1 MRRQR
6 LNYARILVIGLG
18 ISVAVHVA
26 VIGFGHWNFGAKDVA
41 DGSLNLVTLPQ
52 PETNPDELDADLARA
67 DAALTSS
74 GGFELSELDILS
86 AGPDLAEYRIVLAE
100 ATSAELQVPLVPQP
114 RITAASVEATL
125 TPIRVREPALLT
137 LRDRGSDSGRGT
149 SGVGI
154 LIGTG
159 GFGPVDNCAPSHINV
174 RFPNQRIPVQFQP
187 QRFGLRPRR

>member
-6 LNYARILVIGLG
+6 LNYARILAIGLG
-18 ISVAVHVA
+18 ISVVVHVA
-26 VIGFGHWNFGAKDVA
+26 VIGFGHWNFGAKDPA
-41 DGSLNLVTLPQ
+41 DGSLNVVTLPDPQ
-52 PETNPDELDADLARA
+52 TDPDEPDTDLARA
-67 DAALTSS
+67 EAALTSS
-74 GGFELSELDILS
+74 GGFKLSELDIVSSGL
-86 AGPDLAEYRIVLAE
+86 DLAEYRIVLAE
-100 ATSAELQVPLVPQP
+100 ATSAELRAPLVPQP

-137 LRDRGSDSGRGT
+137 LRDRGTDSGRGT

-174 RFPNQRIPVQFQP
+174 RFPNQRIPIQLQP
-187 QRFGLRPRR
+187 NRFGLRPRR